1 MTAPALAL
9 VLVAAVLHA
18 TWNFFAKRL
27 GGGVGAV
34 WLYSALSTLF
44 LAPIAAAVVWV
55 TRPSVSALAAIF
67 MLGSAILH
75 LGYFVSLQSGYRE
88 GDLSVVYPL
97 ARGTGPLLAAIAA
110 ISVFGERP
118 TPLAM
123 TGAALIAG
131 GIFALA
137 GGRAIFGTGGHAS
150 PAGVGYGL
158 LTGIFIAAYTLWDKQ
173 AVAVIGTAPIV
184 QTLGENFGRSVLL
197 VPAAWLRRAEVARHW
212 RQHRALL
219 LWIAVLAPLGYT
231 LVLTAMVFTP
241 VSYVAPAREISI
253 LIGTAMGARWLAEGR
268 APLRLAGASAMVVG
282 LVALAL
288 G

>member
-1 MTAPALAL
+1 VTAPALAL
-9 VLVAAVLHA
+9 VLVAAILHA
-18 TWNFFAKRL
+18 TWNYFAKRV
-27 GGGVGAV
+27 GGGIGAV
-34 WLYSALSTLF
+34 WLYSALSAVC
-44 LAPIAAAVVWV
+44 LAPIAAGVAWFA
-55 TRPSVSALAAIF
+55 RPAISNSALVF
-67 MLGSAILH
+67 MFGSAVLH
-75 LGYFVSLQSGYRE
+75 LGYFVALQSGYRE

-97 ARGTGPLLAAIAA
+97 ARGTGPLLAAVAA
-110 ISVFGERP
+110 VSFFGERP

-123 TGAALIAG
+123 TGALLIAS
-131 GIFALA
+131 GIFVLA
-137 GGRAIFGTGGHAS
+137 GGRTILGLGGRAS

-197 VPAAWLRRAEVARHW
+197 SPAAWLRRGEVARHW
-212 RQHRALL
+212 REHRALL
-219 LWIAVLAPLGYT
+219 LWIALLAPLGYT

-253 LIGTAMGARWLAEGR
+253 LIGTAMGTRWLAEGR
-268 APLRLAGASAMVVG
+268 APLRLAGAAAMVAG
-282 LVALAL
+282 LLALAM